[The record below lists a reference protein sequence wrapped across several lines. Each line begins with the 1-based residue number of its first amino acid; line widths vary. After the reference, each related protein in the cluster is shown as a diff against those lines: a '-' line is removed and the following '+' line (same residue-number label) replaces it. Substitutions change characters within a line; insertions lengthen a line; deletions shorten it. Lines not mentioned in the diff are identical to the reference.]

1 MIKIRKD
8 ALGRPVEKIF
18 KGFNILYSWDP
29 IVQDLLESRDFNSS
43 VCHIHEEYDFRGRVT
58 KFKKIDKGNTLVDIS
73 IEYHLFKS
81 KWFYRITGQMNGR
94 YITYNGSMRYA
105 DQNVIPNK
113 WYTFNIGKEVIA

>member
-8 ALGRPVEKIF
+8 ALGRPIEKIF

-29 IVQDLLESRDFNSS
+29 IIQDLLESRDFNSP

-58 KFKKIDKGNTLVDIS
+58 RFIKVDKGNILVDIS
-73 IEYHLFKS
+73 IEYHLFRS
-81 KWFYRITGQMNGR
+81 KWFYKITGQMNGR

-113 WYTFNIGKEVIA
+113 WYAFNIGKEVIV

>member
-29 IVQDLLESRDFNSS
+29 IIQDLLEARDFNSP

-58 KFKKIDKGNTLVDIS
+58 RFKKIDKGISLVDIS
-73 IEYHLFKS
+73 IEYHLFKG
-81 KWFYRITGQMNGR
+81 KWFYRITGQMNGQ
-94 YITYNGSMRYA
+94 YIAYNGSMRYA

-113 WYTFNIGKEVIA
+113 WYTFNIGKEVIV